1 MLNCKMCKMNKC
13 KMIKNRAALE
23 AFFESGNYSTETFS
37 ALGLQVS
44 DGDAKIEKFYNRWD
58 KLCKVTITTTYTN
71 IEDPTIINEAI
82 VNYCVCGIVTASNNG
97 VRVFRGKW
105 MTSATGLTVC
115 GKSSAPEIKGC
126 IKVDF
131 VKNSSIAP
139 LYTQTI
145 YLRENC
151 VYVKKYVE
159 EMTKLLQ

>member
-1 MLNCKMCKMNKC
+1 MNKC

-37 ALGLQVS
+37 ALGLKVS
-44 DGDAKIEKFYNRWD
+44 DGEAKIEKFNNKCN
-58 KLCKVTITTTYTN
+58 KLCRVSISTTYTDVA
-71 IEDPTIINEAI
+71 DPTIINKAI
-82 VNYCVCGIVTASNNG
+82 VHYCVCGRVIASNNG

-105 MTSATGLTVC
+105 MTSSNGLTVC
-115 GKSSAPEIKGC
+115 GRSSSSYLKGC
-126 IKVDF
+126 IKVDL

-139 LYTQTI
+139 LYTQTS
-145 YLRENC
+145 YLKENG